1 MTKHE
6 GYRRDGLKLSANPL
20 IVREAS
26 VNAALR
32 SHTQSVFGLRTREIE
47 GQEEYLP
54 VEGTNYDGLPEF
66 QRHAETTNIELF
78 YDLFFVANL
87 TTFSEIHEINDSQ
100 ALSAYIG
107 FFCVLWFTW
116 CQVSLFDVRFVAD
129 SVFERTAKAVHLG
142 VMVGL
147 AVVGPNFDPAQQK
160 KQVFQTMCKLQ
171 VTAVSR
177 LIANFEKL

>member
-1 MTKHE
+1 MTKRE

-26 VNAALR
+26 VNAALG

-47 GQEEYLP
+47 GQEDYLP
-54 VEGTNYDGLPEF
+54 VEGTNYDRLPEF
-66 QRHAETTNIELF
+66 QRYAETTNIELF

-116 CQVSLFDVRFVAD
+116 CQVSLFDVRFIAD
-129 SVFERTAKAVHLG
+129 VLERAAKAVHLG
-142 VMVGL
+142 VIVGL

-160 KQVFQTMCKLQ
+160 KQVFQTMYKRVILFWQ
-171 VTAVSR
+171 QKPNR
-177 LIANFEKL
+177 

>member
-1 MTKHE
+1 MTKRQ
-6 GYRRDGLKLSANPL
+6 GYRRENLKLSANPL

-26 VNAALR
+26 VSAALG

-47 GQEEYLP
+47 GQEYFLQ
-54 VEGTNYDGLPEF
+54 VEGVNYNGLPEF
-66 QRHAETTNIELF
+66 QRHSETTNIELF

-87 TTFSEIHEINDSQ
+87 TSFSSIHEINDSQ

-116 CQVSLFDVRFVAD
+116 CQVSLFDVRFVVD
-129 SVFERTAKAVHLG
+129 SVLERAAKAVHLG

-160 KQVFQTMCKLQ
+160 KQAFQTMCKLQ
-171 VTAVSR
+171 SFR
-177 LIANFEKL
+177 CF

>member
-1 MTKHE
+1 MTKQE

-26 VNAALR
+26 VTAALG
-32 SHTQSVFGLRTREIE
+32 SHTQSVFGLSPREVD
-47 GQEEYLP
+47 GQENYLP

-66 QRHAETTNIELF
+66 QRHSETTNIELF

-87 TTFSEIHEINDSQ
+87 TSFSDIHEINDSQ
-100 ALSAYIG
+100 VLSAYIG

-116 CQVSLFDVRFVAD
+116 CQVSLFDVRFVVD
-129 SVFERTAKAVHLG
+129 SVLERAAKAVHLG

-147 AVVGPNFDPAQQK
+147 AVVGPNFDPAQQIEQT
-160 KQVFQTMCKLQ
+160 KQVFQTMCQLQ
-171 VTAVSR
+171 PFSCFY
-177 LIANFEKL
+177 INC

>member
-6 GYRRDGLKLSANPL
+6 GYRREGLRLSANPL
-20 IVREAS
+20 IVREANIS
-26 VNAALR
+26 AALG
-32 SHTQSVFGLRTREIE
+32 SHTQSVFGLRAREIE
-47 GQEEYLP
+47 GQEDYLP
-54 VEGTNYDGLPEF
+54 VEGTDYNGIPEF
-66 QRHAETTNIELF
+66 QRHADTTNIELF

-87 TTFSEIHEINDSQ
+87 TSFSGNHEINDQQ

-129 SVFERTAKAVHLG
+129 SVLERAAKAVHLG

-147 AVVGPNFDPAQQK
+147 AVVGPNFNPAQQN

-171 VTAVSR
+171 SFSCFGPT
-177 LIANFEKL
+177 ANFEKL